1 MSGSQAYF
9 AGADEPA
16 DMTATTDRVARA
28 RRALDEAFGESDAP
42 VTVASAPGRVNLIG
56 GHTDYNEGF
65 VLPAAIDHRT
75 VAAARPRED
84 RTVRVYSNDFD
95 ATATFDLDGIG
106 DPTDAWSDYPKGVA
120 QRLLARDHAVGGA
133 DLALVGGV
141 PMGAGLSSSAAVEA
155 ATAEALTA
163 VAGLSLDD
171 ELVDVC
177 WEAETGFVGLSCG
190 IMDQYASVH
199 GQPDSALFLDCR
211 ERAHEVVPLPADE
224 VTLVVTDTNVRRELV
239 SSAYN
244 DRVATCH
251 NGVEYFSQFLDRDIG
266 ALRDVSVAEFEAHA
280 EDLSETVRK
289 RVRHVVTENERV
301 EDAAAAL
308 REGRF
313 ERVGELL
320 DASHGSLRDD
330 YEVSVPE
337 LQAVVDVA
345 DDLPGVY
352 GSRLIGAGF
361 GGCVLSLVRPDAV
374 DEVTDAIENG
384 YRERTGNDAD
394 VYVCNPDAGVRRH
407 DA

>member
-1 MSGSQAYF
+1 
-9 AGADEPA
+9 
-16 DMTATTDRVARA
+16 MTATTDRAERA
-28 RRALDEAFGESDAP
+28 RRALHEAFDESDDP

-75 VAAARPRED
+75 VAAARPRND
-84 RTVRVYSNDFD
+84 RTVRVATTDFD
-95 ATATFDLDGIG
+95 ATTSFDLDAIEPSES
-106 DPTDAWSDYPKGVA
+106 DADAWSDYPKGVV

-141 PMGAGLSSSAAVEA
+141 PMGAGLSSSAAVEV

-163 VAGLSLDD
+163 AHGISLSS

-199 GQPDSALFLDCR
+199 GEPDSALFLDCR
-211 ERAHEVVPLPADE
+211 ERSHETVPLPADE
-224 VTLVVTDTNVRRELV
+224 VTLVVTNTNVRRELV
-239 SSAYN
+239 GSAYN
-244 DRVATCH
+244 DRVATCRH
-251 NGVEYFSQFLDRDIG
+251 GVEYFAQLLDRDIT

-280 EDLSETVRK
+280 DDLADTVRK

-301 EDAAAAL
+301 EEAATAL
-308 REGRF
+308 REERL

-320 DASHGSLRDD
+320 DASHASLRDD

-337 LQAVVDVA
+337 LEAVVDVA
-345 DDLPGVY
+345 GELDGVY

-361 GGCVLSLVRPDAV
+361 GGCALSLIRPDAE
-374 DEVTDAIENG
+374 DAVTEAIEAG
-384 YRERTGNDAD
+384 YRDRTGNDAD
-394 VYVCNPDAGVRRH
+394 VYVCNPDAGVQRH
-407 DA
+407 E